1 MKTNQVIQQNE
12 VNIKLSKEFLKIQR
26 RKRFK
31 QNIPLIVMFT
41 PIILYYLIF
50 KYIPMGGLI
59 IAFKDYNFADGM
71 LGSPWVGLKQ
81 FRLLFGS
88 PQTLNIIRNTLVL
101 SIIKLVVGF
110 PVPII
115 LALLLNEVHKKWFK
129 KTVQTIVY
137 LPHFFSWV
145 IIGGMV
151 ATIFS
156 QNSSFINSIIAKIN
170 GQPFPFM
177 YKPLS
182 WISIFVGTG
191 IWKESGFGTII
202 YLAALTSVDANLYE
216 AAAIDGAN
224 KWKQTVHIT
233 IPAIIPTIAIVF
245 ILQIGSVMSIGFE
258 PIFVLQNPAVYEVS
272 DVISTYIYR
281 IGLLGGRF
289 SITTAMGLF
298 DSLVGLVLVVSANR
312 IARKFGQE
320 LW

>member
-31 QNIPLIVMFT
+31 QNIPLIIMFT

-88 PQTLNIIRNTLVL
+88 PQTLNIIRNTFVL

-224 KWKQTVHIT
+224 KWKQTLNIT